1 MTADGG
7 LAFWLSYVESRG
19 GLWERSGDT
28 ALVMVP
34 PHLQRTCELPEEL
47 AVTDRA
53 DVAREDGV
61 ILLGAGHP
69 LLMTAAEDVLSAED
83 AGVLRLP
90 APAAQPP
97 GDARLLDRARE
108 TFPVDHGRV
117 DASGP
122 AEHSQRQVLRV
133 GALVTYTA
141 SADDRFY
148 ERAECWVDVPSRLRL
163 PGQIAERL
171 RRLAAD
177 SSPGAADGS
186 RGAAAPDIASLPPAL
201 AAAHQLLE
209 EAAVGRC
216 RELAGGSVRTAADT
230 ERARAEKY
238 YAEALASLAR
248 RRASADPDR
257 QALLAARMDSLQA
270 EEKRRIAEI
279 DEKYAH
285 RHEMR
290 PYRLHLLQVPTLRL
304 PVDVLR
310 GTRRYPLVLEWL
322 LPADGFAPLRCRGC
336 GADSRQWPLV
346 AAKTHLGC
354 ARCLARTDTGAPAGT
369 DAGKPAPPPSS
380 SAPAARGAAE
390 SRSPRPASG
399 SAQGTAVSAG
409 DAAPAGTPPLRR
421 AERAAPAKP
430 GPGASRATAPAPARA
445 ARADRPRP
453 LSPQV
458 LNRTGE
464 KVAMEFWSVTGQGN
478 VRALRRL
485 CAPDSPAAAAVRLH
499 GMLGPATAIGMAPG
513 ERPESLTSVTPAS
526 GVSNLAGT
534 CGVLDTGRSR
544 YSYVLRWQPGT
555 RLVAEILPFGTWGS
569 ARLPSPRGLPG
580 PASARMFGGLPEP
593 GCDLDPVAIRLW
605 RKVPPAH
612 GLPLTLRCLAAW
624 WRISDGPG
632 FAGGPRPSV
641 LAAAIHRMIGYR
653 AGEAGITHDA
663 IADLHQVTASETRAV
678 TSALQA
684 RLRLSSDQPW

>member
-28 ALVMVP
+28 ALVMIP
-34 PHLQRTCELPEEL
+34 PQLQRTCELPEEF

-61 ILLGAGHP
+61 TLLGPGHP
-69 LLMTAAEDVLSAED
+69 LLMAAAEDVLSAED

-97 GDARLLDRARE
+97 GDARLLEQARE

-122 AEHSQRQVLRV
+122 AERSQRQVLRV

-141 SADDRFY
+141 SADDQFH

-163 PGQIAERL
+163 PGQFAERL
-171 RRLAAD
+171 RRLT
-177 SSPGAADGS
+177 ADGS
-186 RGAAAPDIASLPPAL
+186 PVAAAADIASLPPAL
-201 AAAHQLLE
+201 AAAHQLLDE
-209 EAAVGRC
+209 TAARRC
-216 RELAGGSVRTAADT
+216 RELADGSVRAAADT

-285 RHEMR
+285 RHEIR
-290 PYRLHLLQVPTLRL
+290 PYRLHLLQVPTMRL

-310 GTRRYPLVLEWL
+310 GSRRYPLVLEWL
-322 LPADGFAPLRCRGC
+322 LPAGGFAPLHCPGC
-336 GADSRQWPLV
+336 GADSRQWPLA

-354 ARCLARTDTGAPAGT
+354 ARCLARTDAGT
-369 DAGKPAPPPSS
+369 PTRTDASTPAPPPSS
-380 SAPAARGAAE
+380 SSAPAARAAAE
-390 SRSPRPASG
+390 SRNPASG
-399 SAQGTAVSAG
+399 SVQRTAVNAADS
-409 DAAPAGTPPLRR
+409 APAGSPALRR
-421 AERAAPAKP
+421 AERAASAKP
-430 GPGASRATAPAPARA
+430 GRGASRTAAPAPTRA
-445 ARADRPRP
+445 ARASRPRP

-458 LNRTGE
+458 LSRTGE
-464 KVAMEFWSVTGQGN
+464 KVAMEFWSVTGQSN

-513 ERPESLTSVTPAS
+513 ERPESLTSITAAS
-526 GVSNLAGT
+526 GVSDLAGT
-534 CGVLDTGRSR
+534 CGILDTGRSR
-544 YSYVLRWQPGT
+544 YNYVLRWQSGT
-555 RLVAEILPFGTWGS
+555 RLVAEILPFGTWVS
-569 ARLPSPRGLPG
+569 ARLPSPRSLPG
-580 PASARMFGGLPEP
+580 PASARMFGRLPEP

-624 WRISDGPG
+624 WRICDGPG

-641 LAAAIHRMIGYR
+641 LAATIHRMIGYR

-663 IADLHQVTASETRAV
+663 IADLHQATAAETRSA
-678 TSALQA
+678 TPALQA
-684 RLRLSSDQPW
+684 RLRLSPDQPW